1 MANRALWSGSMGIGV
16 VLLPI
21 KAYKAVDTAKEG
33 LSLSLLHKD
42 DLSPLRRPF
51 ICLEC
56 GKEVGMNTDCIHG
69 YKEGDKYVVL
79 TDEDMT
85 RLPLASSVNIKIEG
99 FIKSSVPDPR
109 MIVDHYVVAPDPGKG
124 KTANNDG
131 IKLFVLFTKAME
143 DMGVVGIGKW
153 GYAKRERLVS
163 FTPFGGVLL
172 MQELH
177 WDAELRDFTD
187 LVPDAPVEEKALPLA
202 KTLISQMVKE
212 IGEDIPWLVAGISYP
227 LEEKPMTLREARN
240 TLFYLTGLVR
250 RKGEK
255 NAKQLHSAPTCRGRR
270 VQKQSRF
277 NL

>member
-33 LSLSLLHKD
+33 LSLSLLHRE
-42 DLSPLRRPF
+42 DLSPVRRPF

-56 GKEVGMNTDCIHG
+56 GKEVGMTTDCIHG

-109 MIVDHYVVAPDPGKG
+109 LIVDHYVVAPDPGKG
-124 KTANNDG
+124 KTANNDA
-131 IKLFVLFTKAME
+131 IKLFVLFTKAMG
-143 DMGVVGIGKW
+143 DMGVIGIGKW

-177 WDAELRDFTD
+177 WDAELRDFAD
-187 LVPDAPVEEKALPLA
+187 LVPDVPVEEKALPLA

-212 IGEDIPWLVAGISYP
+212 IGEDIPWLANFTDGYRTAFESLLEAKRDGTELIAPTIQSQSSAGD
-227 LEEKPMTLREARN
+227 LMKVHRN
-240 TLFYLTGLVR
+240 TMPSSLD
-250 RKGEK
+250 KG
-255 NAKQLHSAPTCRGRR
+255 AFL
-270 VQKQSRF
+270 
-277 NL
+277 